1 MIKQEQSE
9 FPGARL
15 KPILKWV
22 GIAPSTWYANEVPP
36 LPPKRRGP
44 ARRELDPD
52 MRREVVA
59 FATRFP
65 WWGYK
70 RLAVV
75 MRRAGITVSTRFVQ
89 RVFRAER
96 LFQTRKATQAEL
108 HQASKLFEL
117 LPTRPNAL
125 WQADVTYIHIPGE
138 GWWYA
143 VTVIDYYSRYLLAV
157 HFTPSYAALDINEG
171 IDKARAEAER
181 ICGPLTSQPIL
192 VTDNGSSFLAKRFKA
207 HIQGRYQQVRTRY
220 RTPEQ
225 LGLLERFH
233 QTLKRE
239 EVYWQLYDSPADAR
253 EKLQAFQAR
262 YNQIRPHWALQ
273 PAAGGDVVTPDEVY
287 RGKIAIVLPKWQGW
301 AKAAKQK
308 LDDAK
313 AADAVATNKELGK
326 AA

>member
-22 GIAPSTWYANEVPP
+22 GIAPSTWYANEEPP

-75 MRRAGITVSTRFVQ
+75 MRRADITVSTRFVQ
-89 RVFRAER
+89 RVFRAEG

-108 HQASKLFEL
+108 HQARKLFEL

-125 WQADVTYIHIPGE
+125 WQTDVTYIHIPGE

-171 IDKARAEAER
+171 IDKAYPSDRAH
-181 ICGPLTSQPIL
+181 
-192 VTDNGSSFLAKRFKA
+192 SS
-207 HIQGRYQQVRTRY
+207 VR
-220 RTPEQ
+220 
-225 LGLLERFH
+225 LG
-233 QTLKRE
+233 
-239 EVYWQLYDSPADAR
+239 
-253 EKLQAFQAR
+253 
-262 YNQIRPHWALQ
+262 
-273 PAAGGDVVTPDEVY
+273 
-287 RGKIAIVLPKWQGW
+287 
-301 AKAAKQK
+301 
-308 LDDAK
+308 
-313 AADAVATNKELGK
+313 
-326 AA
+326 